1 MGNPFAI
8 NSKSKN
14 FHQQKAWTFEVE
26 SEKVEWRPEEPY
38 LFALTPKASELIEE
52 ITEALSEQTRFELDP
67 SGFKATPTGPYLLAD
82 LSNRHTVL
90 FLVNLLFDYDV
101 FFEEEELD
109 ENDSRDGLDYETPRV
124 KYSRSAP
131 KLETIFGPQDE
142 GIIY

>member
-8 NSKSKN
+8 NSNSKN
-14 FHQQKAWTFEVE
+14 FHLQKPWTFEVD
-26 SEKVEWRPEEPY
+26 SEKVEWRPEAPY
-38 LFALTPKASELIEE
+38 LFALTPNSGELIEE
-52 ITEALSEQTRFELDP
+52 INRALSEQTRFEMDP
-67 SGFKATPTGPYLLAD
+67 HGFKATPTGPYLLAD
-82 LSNRHTVL
+82 LSNRHSVL

-109 ENDSRDGLDYETPRV
+109 EDDSREGLDYETPRV
-124 KYSRSAP
+124 KYSLSAP